1 MRLREV
7 NFEGH
12 TVKMPFL
19 SVADCEDNA
28 GLFVEALKAINVRQ
42 MRAGICYEIK
52 TAQRFRRVSSKGWCE
67 AEHDALTS
75 MLNKLFNGTMPS
87 DDDGGAYCY
96 LTSYVKSQYAQKVD
110 AMSDRQHQNQNSRI
124 REFWIKHQL
133 AILEQTP

>member
-7 NFEGH
+7 NFEG
-12 TVKMPFL
+12 TIVKMPFL
-19 SVADCEDNA
+19 SVEECEDNA

-52 TAQRFRRVSSKGWCE
+52 TAQRFHRAGKGWCE

-96 LTSYVKSQYAQKVD
+96 LTSYVKAQLAQKGD
-110 AMSDRQHQNQNSRI
+110 AMSVRQHQNQNSRM

-133 AILEQTP
+133 AILEQTA